1 LSVNHFVAEARA
13 RLREAGIQSAD
24 LDARLLAQFVL
35 GWTAEQLLI
44 AAGDPAPPD
53 FAAKYDALVARRAA
67 REPLAYITGARE
79 FWGLPFRVSPAVL
92 IPRPETELIV
102 EATLALFPERGAP
115 LSIADACTGSGCVAI
130 AIAHERPLARIVATD
145 ISPDAL
151 AVARQNAADLQVA
164 DRVRFAQA
172 DLLDGVD
179 GPFDLITCNPPY
191 VLRRSRSG
199 LQPEVRDHEPAIA
212 LFGGD
217 DGLDVLRRVAA
228 QSAARLK
235 PGGYLICEFGYGQ
248 EIEIEALI
256 AATPGLALVELRRD
270 LQGIARIVVVRRPA

>member
-1 LSVNHFVAEARA
+1 
-13 RLREAGIQSAD
+13 
-24 LDARLLAQFVL
+24 
-35 GWTAEQLLI
+35 
-44 AAGDPAPPD
+44 
-53 FAAKYDALVARRAA
+53 
-67 REPLAYITGARE
+67 
-79 FWGLPFRVSPAVL
+79 
-92 IPRPETELIV
+92 
-102 EATLALFPERGAP
+102 
-115 LSIADACTGSGCVAI
+115 VAI